1 METQYLRSE
10 ILLELISCAEHNEK
24 EDEIIDEVL
33 HTYMQKLNCF
43 MAGILRIDFISI
55 KII

>member
-1 METQYLRSE
+1 METQSLRSE
-10 ILLELISCAEHNEK
+10 ILLELISCAEHKER

-43 MAGILRIDFISI
+43 MVGIL
-55 KII
+55 KKQ